1 MNESVKVS
9 YSTVQLRK
17 AKQRIYLSRSNWL
30 GVLLLER
37 EIKLHTF
44 LWDNRGPGGRKDVV
58 KGLTKVIPNP
68 FKVVQTLLNIA
79 VIVSLRDYWH
89 FLKEL
94 SRLFADMR
102 LNHASP
108 RALPVLYNYSFLFWD
123 RVTLYMLLNF
133 EWSRD
138 SPLVL
143 QILQIQSFPP
153 VLVMS
158 CYTRQ
163 EELRHLSVHSLTCRH
178 IGHIMNHN
186 IKIFLSKVK
195 LCKTC
200 L

>member
-9 YSTVQLRK
+9 NSTVQLRNG
-17 AKQRIYLSRSNWL
+17 KQRIYLSRSNWL
-30 GVLLLER
+30 GVHLLER
-37 EIKLHTF
+37 NIKLYTF

-58 KGLTKVIPNP
+58 KGSTKVIPDP

-123 RVTLYMLLNF
+123 RVTLYMHLNS

-138 SPLVL
+138 WALFV
-143 QILQIQSFPP
+143 QILQIQSVPP
-153 VLVMS
+153 
-158 CYTRQ
+158 C
-163 EELRHLSVHSLTCRH
+163 
-178 IGHIMNHN
+178 
-186 IKIFLSKVK
+186 
-195 LCKTC
+195 
-200 L
+200 

>member
-1 MNESVKVS
+1 MNESVKVTN
-9 YSTVQLRK
+9 STVQLRN

-37 EIKLHTF
+37 KIKLHTF

-68 FKVVQTLLNIA
+68 FNVVQTLLNIA
-79 VIVSLRDYWH
+79 VTVSLRDYWH

-123 RVTLYMLLNF
+123 RVTLYMHLNF
-133 EWSRD
+133 ESSRD
-138 SPLVL
+138 SALLV
-143 QILQIQSFPP
+143 QTLQIQSFPP
-153 VLVMS
+153 
-158 CYTRQ
+158 C
-163 EELRHLSVHSLTCRH
+163 
-178 IGHIMNHN
+178 
-186 IKIFLSKVK
+186 
-195 LCKTC
+195 
-200 L
+200 